1 MEINVTRTYR
11 ITVDEDAFVAIDEDF
26 RTDLLSEIT
35 YTADGGDVSGT
46 MYLVHCYNKENP
58 DASPHTTWTMD
69 PEDWA
74 SEYVVVKSLAQIAFE
89 VEDMGMNNQDA

>member
-1 MEINVTRTYR
+1 MEINVTRTYK
-11 ITVDEDAFVAIDEDF
+11 ITVDEDAFLAIDEDF
-26 RTDLLSEIT
+26 QTDLLSEIT
-35 YTADGGDVSGT
+35 YTADGGDLSGT

-58 DASPHTTWTMD
+58 VASPHTSWTMD

-74 SEYVVVKSLAQIAFE
+74 SDDVAINVVDEIAFE